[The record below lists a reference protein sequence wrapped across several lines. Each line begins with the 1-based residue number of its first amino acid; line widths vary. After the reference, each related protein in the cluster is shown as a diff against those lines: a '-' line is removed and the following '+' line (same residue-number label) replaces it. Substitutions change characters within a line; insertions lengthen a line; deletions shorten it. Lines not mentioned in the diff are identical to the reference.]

1 MRWGDRLARI
11 GWGITGAGHF
21 LLDTFE
27 VMEGLAKEHEVSC
40 FLSPAGEQV
49 VEIYGLMK
57 KLGEIC
63 PGDYY
68 RELITESSEGS
79 ASPTMGRFSRG
90 AYDVLVVSPASANTV
105 AKVVLGISDTLVT
118 NAIAQAGK
126 GGVPILVVPTD
137 QKLGKTKMKLP
148 CFIDR
153 SACRGCGE
161 CPLVNRCPT
170 KAVVFFEA
178 LGFSRIDLPRCV
190 GCGACL
196 SGCPRGA
203 VSFGKEI
210 SVTIRQID
218 AENVEKLRRMPG
230 FRVLREPRE
239 IPRALGGV
247 LVAQGNVGNR

>member
-1 MRWGDRLARI
+1 MARI

-40 FLSPAGEQV
+40 LISPAGEQV
-49 VEIYGLMK
+49 VEIYGLLK

-63 PGDYY
+63 SGDYY
-68 RELITESSEGS
+68 REVLTEKTEGP
-79 ASPTMGRFSRG
+79 ASPTVGRFSRG
-90 AYDVLVVSPASANTV
+90 AYEALVVSPASANTV
-105 AKVVLGISDTLVT
+105 AKVVSGISDTLVT

-137 QKLGKTKMKLP
+137 QKPGKTKMKLP
-148 CFIDR
+148 HFIDR
-153 SACRGCGE
+153 SACKGCGE
-161 CPLVNRCPT
+161 CPLVDRCPT
-170 KAVVFFEA
+170 KAVVF
-178 LGFSRIDLPRCV
+178 LKTRGFSRIDLPKCV

-210 SVTIRQID
+210 SITMRQID
-218 AENVEKLRRMPG
+218 VENVEKLRRIPG
-230 FRVLREPRE
+230 FRVLREPRQ
-239 IPRALGGV
+239 IPRALEGV
-247 LVAQGNVGNR
+247 LVAQGDVGNR